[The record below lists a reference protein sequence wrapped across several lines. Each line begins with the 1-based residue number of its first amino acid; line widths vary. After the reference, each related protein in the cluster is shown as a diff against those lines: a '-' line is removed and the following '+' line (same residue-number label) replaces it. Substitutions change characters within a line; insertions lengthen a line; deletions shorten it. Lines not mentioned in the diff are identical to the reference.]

1 MYGQVEDRDSHHNFC
16 VTGFATI
23 HYHESG
29 DLITKDGEQ
38 RMAML
43 PKITGLED
51 EVTVG
56 KF

>member
-16 VTGFATI
+16 VIGFATI

-51 EVTVG
+51 EVTIG